1 MYGSLHIWRSGQDLR
16 IRNLCHNINSDF
28 SDPAYMM
35 DTEQFKELTEG
46 LIRLQTEKVT
56 PDNRREEELPRYHL
70 LSKADELMQ
79 PLEMALCH
87 HWPTG

>member
-1 MYGSLHIWRSGQDLR
+1 
-16 IRNLCHNINSDF
+16 
-28 SDPAYMM
+28 MM

-56 PDNRREEELPRYHL
+56 PNNRREEELTRYHS
-70 LSKADELMQ
+70 LSKADELMETESYERPDEVEDIDFCYGCCLMQ